1 MMSDKQDQYREYV
14 VNKLLANTHIEY
26 RKNNE
31 LLYTNITIRF
41 PYLKYPMDIV
51 HKPVF
56 GTKDELPNQLLLRDI
71 LDQLHTKPFRNYP
84 MEFRFEMEQ
93 YSIYG
98 DEVQLM
104 WDTYSGI
111 LSKMVDAD
119 HCRKV
124 QPLGYV
130 WNVEDSDPCP
140 REYDYVPNWDD
151 F

>member
-1 MMSDKQDQYREYV
+1 MSDKQDQYREYV

-26 RKNNE
+26 SKNNE

-41 PYLKYPMDIV
+41 PYLKYPMKIF

-56 GTKDELPNQLLLRDI
+56 GIKDELPN
-71 LDQLHTKPFRNYP
+71 TKPFRNYP
-84 MEFRFEMEQ
+84 MEFRDEMEQ

-124 QPLGYV
+124 QRFEFGRLGKILILTQ
-130 WNVEDSDPCP
+130 
-140 REYDYVPNWDD
+140 
-151 F
+151 